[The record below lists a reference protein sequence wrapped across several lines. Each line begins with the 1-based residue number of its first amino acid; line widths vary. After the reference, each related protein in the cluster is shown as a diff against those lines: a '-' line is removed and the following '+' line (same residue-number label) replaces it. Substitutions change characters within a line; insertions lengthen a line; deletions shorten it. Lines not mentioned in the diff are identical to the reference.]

1 MSEAHEAE
9 WGLSEPFLELRTAS
23 ETGVRGFNY
32 THSPSDNADDWRS
45 QSGCVG
51 ARASLALHPYRG
63 PGYVGIKG
71 VIAAMHARHY
81 SVHISRQIRL
91 DETTTGL

>member
-1 MSEAHEAE
+1 MRRVCED
-9 WGLSEPFLELRTAS
+9 LITRTRPMTMPT
-23 ETGVRGFNY
+23 TGD
-32 THSPSDNADDWRS
+32 P
-45 QSGCVG
+45 SGCVG
-51 ARASLALHPYRG
+51 ARASLALRRG